1 MQKVR
6 ARPLQQVIAD
16 AHADARELN
25 KDLLG
30 FVRHLWTSG
39 APYYRA
45 SETVSAVVSQL
56 SGRFVP
62 QVSDIK
68 QNIDRL
74 IEKEYMARDAE
85 QMDVYRYLA

>member
-1 MQKVR
+1 MPS
-6 ARPLQQVIAD
+6 ATAAL
-16 AHADARELN
+16 
-25 KDLLG
+25 
-30 FVRHLWTSG
+30 
-39 APYYRA
+39 
-45 SETVSAVVSQL
+45 VSAVVSQL

>member
-1 MQKVR
+1 MDERNMSTQAAIVR
-6 ARPLQQVIAD
+6 VVKARKTVT
-16 AHADARELN
+16 HAAL
-25 KDLLG
+25 
-30 FVRHLWTSG
+30 
-39 APYYRA
+39 
-45 SETVSAVVSQL
+45 VSAVVSQL

-85 QMDVYRYLA
+85 QIDVYRYLA